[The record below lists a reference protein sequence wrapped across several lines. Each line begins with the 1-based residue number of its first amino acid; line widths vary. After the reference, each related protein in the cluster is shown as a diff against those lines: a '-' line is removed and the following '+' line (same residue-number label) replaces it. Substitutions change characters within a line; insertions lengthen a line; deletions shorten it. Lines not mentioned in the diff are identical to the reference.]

1 MHTRTDQ
8 EFVLLWGP
16 FRLFVVILHFNADAQ
31 FVVQKRVTEPL
42 AGGQLRVF
50 DAAETLLAG
59 QIQPPMPAWRK
70 VRAEQQFAF
79 ERIGVVV
86 VRPAINR
93 CKLKP

>member
-1 MHTRTDQ
+1 
-8 EFVLLWGP
+8 
-16 FRLFVVILHFNADAQ
+16 
-31 FVVQKRVTEPL
+31 
-42 AGGQLRVF
+42 
-50 DAAETLLAG
+50 
-59 QIQPPMPAWRK
+59 MPAWRK